1 MQIFGLADLYTSQLF
16 NIILT
21 NKKADLCF
29 MDTKN
34 IPLVNREISWLY
46 FNDRVLQEAADP
58 TVPLI
63 ERVKF
68 LAIFSSNLDE
78 FYRVRVAT
86 LSRLANLNEKAKE
99 ILGYNPKKLLG
110 QIKNIVVKQEKKFHH
125 LYENIIVKE
134 LAEEK
139 IFLLNDKQ
147 LNVTRGAFVKNFFR
161 ERLLSTLVPI
171 MLDEELPLPQ
181 LRDRAIYF
189 FVKLTKGKKS
199 RLALIE
205 FPDNLSRFLVL
216 PDTNNLKFIILLD
229 DIIRYNLEDIFFIF
243 EHDSMEAYSIQLTR
257 DAELDLDKEVSEKFI
272 DALAKSI
279 QKRSKGKPM
288 RLVFDSEM
296 PQDMLHYLIKKMKL
310 SGENLIPGNRVQNFK
325 NFISF
330 PNVGRPDLEYV
341 KNLPLPVPGLSF
353 GKSLIELIAK
363 KDYLISTPY
372 QSFDY
377 VIHFLREAAID
388 PKVKEISI
396 TVYRLAEN
404 SKIIYAL
411 INAAKNGKKVNCL
424 VELRARFDEQ
434 NNIYWSNR
442 LEEEGVNVLY
452 GIDGYKVHSKICLVS
467 RTEKGRLAYYGC
479 LSTGNFN
486 EKTATIYADHTLL
499 TANKKIT
506 ADMVNIFKALN
517 KMTLPKDLKSLI
529 VSPIDSRP
537 AIYKLIDN
545 EIKLAKAGKKAY
557 MIFKM
562 NSLADEQLITKLYQA
577 SNAGVKIKMIVRG
590 MCCLVPGVK
599 GFSENI
605 EVISI
610 VDKYLEHSRVHIYG
624 NGGQELLYLTSA
636 DFMTRNIDNRVEV
649 GFPLYD
655 ETLRKEVRD
664 IIDIQLRDNTKA
676 RDISGDNTNKYHKT
690 KAVAL
695 TRAQIDIYTY
705 LKTKTITH

>member
-1 MQIFGLADLYTSQLF
+1 
-16 NIILT
+16 
-21 NKKADLCF
+21 

-99 ILGYNPKKLLG
+99 ILGYNPKKLLS
-110 QIKNIVVKQEKKFHH
+110 QIKNIVIKQEKKFHN
-125 LYENIIVKE
+125 LYENILVKE

-147 LNVTRGAFVKNFFR
+147 LNVTRGAFVKSFFR

-171 MLDEELPLPQ
+171 MLDDDLPLPQ

-189 FVKLTKGKKS
+189 FVRLTKGKKS

-243 EHDSMEAYSIQLTR
+243 DHDSIDAYSIQLTR

-272 DALAKSI
+272 DSLAKSI

-296 PQDMLHYLIKKMKL
+296 PQDMLHYLVKKMKL
-310 SGENLIPGNRVQNFK
+310 TGENLIPGNRVQNFK

-341 KNLPLPVPGLSF
+341 KNPALPAPGLSF

-467 RTEKGRLAYYGC
+467 RTEKGSLAYYGC

-506 ADMVNIFKALN
+506 ADMVSIFKALN
-517 KMTLPKDLKSLI
+517 KLTLPKDLKSLI

-545 EIKLAKAGKKAY
+545 EMRLAKAGKKAY

-562 NSLADEQLITKLYQA
+562 NSLADEQMITKLYQA
-577 SNAGVKIKMIVRG
+577 SNAGVKIKMIIRG
-590 MCCLVPGVK
+590 MCCLIPGVK
-599 GFSENI
+599 GYSENI

-610 VDKYLEHSRVHIYG
+610 VDKYLEHARVHIYG
-624 NGGQELLYLTSA
+624 NGGQELMYLTSA

-649 GFPLYD
+649 GFPIYD
-655 ETLRKEVRD
+655 EALRKEVRD

-676 RDISGDNTNKYHKT
+676 REISGDATNKYHKT
-690 KAVAL
+690 KADTL

-705 LKTKTITH
+705 LKTKNITN